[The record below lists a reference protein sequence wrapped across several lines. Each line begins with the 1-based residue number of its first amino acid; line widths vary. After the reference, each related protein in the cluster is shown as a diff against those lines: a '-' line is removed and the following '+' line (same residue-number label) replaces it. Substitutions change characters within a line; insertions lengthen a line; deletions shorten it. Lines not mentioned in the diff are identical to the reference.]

1 MNQSRYLDTVLR
13 LVLKHKYFFIIVL
26 ALILV
31 KVIWVSWSCHGTG
44 TFESEKTE
52 LMQRRNHLVGKIM
65 TQPLKLIES

>member
-1 MNQSRYLDTVLR
+1 MKQSRYLDTVLR
-13 LVLKHKYFFIIVL
+13 LVLKHKYFFIIVV

-52 LMQRRNHLVGKIM
+52 LLQRRNHLVGKIM